1 MTLDSRPIP
10 GIHAIVERTLEYP
23 FKVWGFGEGIA
34 LEAVWQA
41 GDWLDAPEC
50 RQRVIALLDQWLAR
64 PLVEADHSAPGGLLL
79 DAWEATGER
88 RYLERA
94 EALAAYLDTL
104 PRTTAGALLH
114 RPQHPDYHDFLYV
127 DCMEVD
133 APFLCRLAQATGDVR
148 CFDRAA
154 DQLLGYAALLQDGA
168 THLFYHQYNGATN
181 RVNGAFW
188 GRGNGWALLGML
200 KTLRSLPAA
209 HPSYGEIHLRF
220 QRLVTALVAHQRPD
234 GEWATVLDQ
243 PDTYV
248 EGSLTAMFGYGIA
261 EGIGSELLPPDYQ
274 ASADAAW
281 IALRRRMSPDG
292 LLEGVS
298 VATPPGDAAHY
309 NAIPVGAGFPWGQ
322 GPALLAH
329 LLRYQ
334 NPLS

>member
-1 MTLDSRPIP
+1 MTDPAAAPFIRRIVARTLD
-10 GIHAIVERTLEYP
+10 YP

-34 LEAVWQA
+34 LEAVWRA
-41 GDWLDAPEC
+41 GDLLTAPEY
-50 RQRVIALLDQWLAR
+50 RQRVIALLDRWLAR
-64 PLVEADHSAPGGLLL
+64 PLVEADHSAPCGLLV

-94 EALAAYLDTL
+94 EALAAYMDAL
-104 PRTTAGALLH
+104 PRTAAGALLH
-114 RPQHPDYHDFLYV
+114 RPLHADYHDFLYV

-133 APFLCRLAQATGDVR
+133 APFLCRLAQATGDAR
-148 CFDRAA
+148 YFDRAA

-200 KTLRSLPAA
+200 KILRSLPAV
-209 HPSYGEIHLRF
+209 HPAYGEIRLRF
-220 QRLVTALVAHQRPD
+220 QRLVAALVAHQRPD

-248 EGSLTAMFGYGIA
+248 EGSLTAMFGYGMA
-261 EGIGSELLPPDYQ
+261 EGIHSGLLPPDYQ
-274 ASADAAW
+274 ASANAAW

-298 VATPPGDAAHY
+298 LATPPGDAAHY
-309 NAIPVGAGFPWGQ
+309 NAIPVSAGFPWGQ
-322 GPALLAH
+322 GPALLTY

-334 NPLS
+334 SEHP